1 MSLLRA
7 LAFFAL
13 VAACVPLAGC
23 DEKPEPI
30 AFDGAW
36 IDLTHE
42 FSRNA
47 VFWPTAATFTK
58 ETVSEGMTEGGWFYS
73 AYNFSSSEH
82 GGTHM
87 DAPIHFA
94 KGALATH
101 EVPLDKLIGP
111 AAVIDVSDASAAD
124 RDYQFSVD
132 DVLNWEETHGPLPK
146 GAILL
151 FNTGYAAKWP
161 DAEAYMGTDQR
172 GPLAVGKLH
181 FPGLSPE
188 LATFLVEQ
196 RDIRAVGLDTPSLD
210 HGQSKTFMTH
220 RILSAQNIPGF
231 ENVAALDKL
240 PATGATVIALPMKI
254 KGGSGGPLRII
265 AHIPSDG

>member
-1 MSLLRA
+1 MKLKFLLTA
-7 LAFFAL
+7 LA
-13 VAACVPLAGC
+13 VAAPLGLAAC
-23 DEKPEPI
+23 DEPAPSDPF
-30 AFDGAW
+30 AGTW
-36 IDLTHE
+36 VDLTHE

-94 KGALATH
+94 KGALSTH

-111 AAVIDVSDASAAD
+111 AVVIDVSAPSAAD
-124 RDYQFSVD
+124 RDYQFTID
-132 DVLNWEETHGPLPK
+132 DVLNWEADNGPLPD

-161 DAEAYMGTDQR
+161 NAEEYMGTAAR

-188 LATFLVEQ
+188 LAKFLVEE
-196 RDIRAVGLDTPSLD
+196 RNIRAVGLDTPSLD
-210 HGQSKTFMTH
+210 YGQSKTFMTH
-220 RILSAQNIPGF
+220 RILSAENIPGF
-231 ENVAALDKL
+231 ENVAALDRL
-240 PATGATVIALPMKI
+240 PPKGATIIALPMKI

-265 AHIPSDG
+265 AHIPSTN

>member
-1 MSLLRA
+1 MTFLRA
-7 LAFFAL
+7 LPFVFL
-13 VAACVPLAGC
+13 VAAGLLVTGC
-23 DEKPEPI
+23 DEEPKPTLLE
-30 AFDGAW
+30 GRW
-36 IDLTHE
+36 VDLTHE

-87 DAPIHFA
+87 DAPVHFA

-111 AAVIDVSDASAAD
+111 AAVIDVTAASAEN
-124 RDYQFSVD
+124 RDYQFTVD
-132 DVLNWEETHGPLPK
+132 DVLNWEKVHGPLPK

-161 DAEAYMGTDQR
+161 DAKAYMGTDMR

-181 FPGLSPE
+181 FPGLSPK
-188 LATFLVEQ
+188 LAKFLVEE
-196 RDIRAVGLDTPSLD
+196 RDVRAVGLDTPSLD
-210 HGQSKTFMTH
+210 YGQSKAFMTH
-220 RILSAQNIPGF
+220 RILSADNIPGF
-231 ENVAALDKL
+231 ENVAALDQL
-240 PATGATVIALPMKI
+240 PATGATIIALPMKI

-265 AHIPSDG
+265 AHIPADG